1 MKEFN
6 LILVAL
12 FFSLHQVAI
21 RKGTEKGDLNSGI
34 FISLLTS
41 SIIFLMLSV
50 GRFYFD
56 HTFLLVMAAA
66 GILHFLVARTAF
78 YHSIDRVGA
87 NIAGPLSATRMY
99 FAVLFGAIFFQEE
112 ITVKILLMTT
122 FIFTGVFLLSK
133 PDSIRRDTVGI
144 LLGIATGLAASFSS
158 VLVKAGMQIY
168 GDAVWASAIG
178 YTSSAILYAALMR
191 SKALTVNRSHFY
203 FALGGLLVGVGHYLR
218 YDALM
223 TVPVSVVE
231 PVLSIYPL
239 FTILLTY
246 VFIRELESFSF
257 RVIAG
262 AVLIILGI
270 EIYFFS

>member
-41 SIIFLMLSV
+41 SIIFLTLSV

-56 HTFLLVMAAA
+56 RTFLLVMASA

-87 NIAGPLSATRMY
+87 NVAGPLSATRMY
-99 FAVLFGAIFFQEE
+99 FAALFGAIFFQEK
-112 ITVKILLMTT
+112 ITAKILLMTT
-122 FIFTGVFLLSK
+122 LIFTGIFLLSK
-133 PDSIRRDTVGI
+133 PDNIRRDTVGI
-144 LLGIATGLAASFSS
+144 LLGLLTGLAASFSS
-158 VLVKAGMQIY
+158 VLVKAGMQIH
-168 GDAVWASAIG
+168 GDAIWASAIG
-178 YTSSAILYAALMR
+178 YISSTIIYATLMR
-191 SKALTVNRSHFY
+191 GKAFTVSRSHVY

-223 TVPVSVVE
+223 TIPVSVVE

-246 VFIRELESFSF
+246 ALIRDLESFTF

-262 AVLIILGI
+262 AILIILGI
-270 EIYFFS
+270 EVYFFG

>member
-34 FISLLTS
+34 FVSLLTS
-41 SIIFLMLSV
+41 SVIFLTLSV

-56 HTFLLVMAAA
+56 HTFLLIMAAA
-66 GILHFLVARTAF
+66 GVLHFLVARTAF
-78 YHSIDRVGA
+78 YHSIGRVGA
-87 NIAGPLSATRMY
+87 NVAGPLSATRMY
-99 FAVLFGAIFFQEE
+99 FAVLFGAVFFQEE

-122 FIFTGVFLLSK
+122 LIFTGIFLLSK
-133 PDSIRRDTVGI
+133 PDDIRRDTVGI

-178 YTSSAILYAALMR
+178 YVSSTLLYAALMR
-191 SKALTVNRSHFY
+191 GKALTVSRSHLY
-203 FALGGLLVGVGHYLR
+203 FALGGVLVGIGHYLR

-246 VFIRELESFSF
+246 ALIRELESFTF

-262 AVLIILGI
+262 AILIILGI
-270 EIYFFS
+270 EVYFFT